1 MKGIIKFILCMAVV
15 FLLLPMLCQTV
26 TAEENV
32 LSEEI
37 LAASGADELRDD
49 MPPDVRDVMDKYGIE
64 AGSTDPTEKFGF
76 NEVLEYFWDSLT
88 ESITAPLNV
97 LFTFTIAIA
106 LASFMQGME
115 GGLKGGIDKM
125 TGYVSVIAGAG
136 ASLPQIC
143 GCFLRTRETVLQC
156 TDFMTAFTPV
166 FAGIVITSGN
176 PATGLGCYTTIYA
189 LVNIIMQVMG
199 SIFLPMLSMCL
210 ALSIAD
216 GVSDKMSM
224 GGIIRFLK
232 TLVTWS
238 LGLIMTL
245 FLGML
250 SVQGVVRGAGDSFG
264 TKTARYVVSNFV
276 PFVGGAVSDAYGT
289 VLSCMKILRS
299 STGFVGIAAL
309 CILFLPVLAELV
321 LYRFAVSAAAA
332 VSDLFAVPSLGK
344 MLRGIELTLQMTLAV
359 FICFFV
365 MFTVAI
371 AMVMLI
377 TGSTA

>member
-1 MKGIIKFILCMAVV
+1 MKRILKLLIYASVLTFLT
-15 FLLLPMLCQTV
+15 FLLCHTV
-26 TAEENV
+26 KAEEAI

-37 LAASGADELRDD
+37 LAASGADELENN
-49 MPPDVRDVMDKYGIE
+49 MPSDVRAVMDRYGIE
-64 AGSTDPTEKFGF
+64 AGSTDPSEKFGF
-76 NEVLEYFWDSLT
+76 GEALEYFLSAVKDN
-88 ESITAPLNV
+88 ITQPISV
-97 LFTFTIAIA
+97 LFTYTAAIV
-106 LASFMQGME
+106 LASFMQGMD
-115 GGLKGGIDKM
+115 GGLRDGIDKM
-125 TGYVSVIAGAG
+125 TGYVAVIAGAG

-176 PATGLGCYTTIYA
+176 PAAGLGCYTTIYA

-199 SIFLPMLSMCL
+199 NVFLPMLSMCL

-321 LYRFAVSAAAA
+321 LYRFVVGAAAA
-332 VSDLFAVPSLGK
+332 VSDLFAVSSLGK
-344 MLRGIELTLQMTLAV
+344 MLRGIELTLQMTIAV
-359 FICFFV
+359 FVCFFV
-365 MFTVAI
+365 MFIVAI

-377 TGSTA
+377 TGGTG

>member
-1 MKGIIKFILCMAVV
+1 MKRILK
-15 FLLLPMLCQTV
+15 LLLYASVFTLLTFFLCYTV
-26 TAEENV
+26 MAEETS

-37 LAASGADELRDD
+37 LAASGADELQND
-49 MPPDVRDVMDKYGIE
+49 MPSDVRAIMERYGIE
-64 AGSTDPTEKFGF
+64 AGSTDPSEKFGF
-76 NEVLEYFWDSLT
+76 GEALEYFLDAVKDN
-88 ESITAPLNV
+88 ITQPMSV
-97 LFTFTIAIA
+97 LFTFTAAIA
-106 LASFMQGME
+106 LASFMQGMD

-125 TGYVSVIAGAG
+125 TGYVAVIAGAG
-136 ASLPQIC
+136 ASLPLIC

-176 PATGLGCYTTIYA
+176 PAAGLGCYTTIYA

-199 SIFLPMLSMCL
+199 SVFLPMLSMCL

-250 SVQGVVRGAGDSFG
+250 SIQGVVRGAGDSFG

-299 STGFVGIAAL
+299 STGFVGVAAL

-321 LYRFAVSAAAA
+321 LYRFAVGAAAA

-344 MLRGIELTLQMTLAV
+344 MLRGIELTLQMTIAV
-359 FICFFV
+359 FVCFFV
-365 MFTVAI
+365 MFIVAI
-371 AMVMLI
+371 AMVMVI
-377 TGSTA
+377 TGSTG